1 MPSGTGRSA
10 TLCATDLFTMRSIVS
25 APDGALIP
33 EMDMCNENDPG
44 VLIAPAKTGAEDS
57 RNDQGQW
64 QKGHS
69 GNPAGRPR
77 GSRHR
82 VSSAID
88 ELFEGRAQEL
98 AEKAVQSALGGDGAM
113 LRSLLDRL
121 APPRCERPVSI
132 QIPRLTCAADAAAA
146 MAAIAQSLADG
157 ELVPSEAQA
166 LARLVETWI
175 EVHRAHD
182 LEERLAAIET
192 ALERDR
198 HAR

>member
-1 MPSGTGRSA
+1 
-10 TLCATDLFTMRSIVS
+10 MRSIDS
-25 APDGALIP
+25 APDGALVP
-33 EMDMCNENDPG
+33 ETDMSNENDPD
-44 VLIAPAKTGAEDS
+44 VLIEPAKTGIEDG
-57 RNDQGQW
+57 RNGQGQW

-82 VSSAID
+82 VSAAID
-88 ELFEGRAQEL
+88 ELFEGQAQEL

-121 APPRCERPVSI
+121 APPRRERPVST

-146 MAAIAQSLADG
+146 MAAIVQSLADG
-157 ELVPSEAQA
+157 ELVPAEAEA
-166 LARLVETWI
+166 LARLVEIWV
-175 EVHRAHD
+175 EAHRAHE